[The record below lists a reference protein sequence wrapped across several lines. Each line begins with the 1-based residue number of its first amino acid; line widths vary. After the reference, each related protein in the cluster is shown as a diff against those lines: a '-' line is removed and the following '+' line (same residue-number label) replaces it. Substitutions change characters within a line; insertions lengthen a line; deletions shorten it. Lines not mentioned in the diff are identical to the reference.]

1 MGGHNFFP
9 KPEARSSTGHC
20 SEELSYSHSL
30 DRWSLGEP
38 STAGGETGNRDGK
51 IAPTFK
57 ILPPRSPLLN
67 PAEQPPWLLP
77 IQCQEPQPLPVVTTR
92 HLSASPGEQDHPPPH
107 THTHTH
113 CLCPLGALNP
123 AHPILCLRREHFV
136 GCWEGFWCT
145 HGLFNK
151 GRSHACVCWK
161 HEFLHVCVCPWVN
174 TGTCKQ
180 PLQVPWNGTLESP
193 GLSRIGLGAGRCGG
207 LGCAGQGETARPSP
221 SSVCTGGQVLAMGM
235 GEGEGPLSLS
245 SWHRGLSPVLSQT
258 GGQLWT
264 TYCCHLP

>member
-92 HLSASPGEQDHPPPH
+92 HLSASPGEQDHPPPPH

-151 GRSHACVCWK
+151 GRSHAFVCWK
-161 HEFLHVCVCPWVN
+161 HEFLHVCVSMGKYRYMQ
-174 TGTCKQ
+174 TT
-180 PLQVPWNGTLESP
+180 
-193 GLSRIGLGAGRCGG
+193 
-207 LGCAGQGETARPSP
+207 TA
-221 SSVCTGGQVLAMGM
+221 
-235 GEGEGPLSLS
+235 GPLE
-245 SWHRGLSPVLSQT
+245 RDT
-258 GGQLWT
+258 
-264 TYCCHLP
+264 